1 MLTPGLL
8 ILLAGCGDAVEEEEE
23 EAARG
28 GKQNKGTARCR
39 FNSLTNAIS
48 DYVSPQGYFMQI
60 EFGI

>member
-8 ILLAGCGDAVEEEEE
+8 ILLADCGDAVEEEEE
-23 EAARG
+23 EARG
-28 GKQNKGTARCR
+28 GKQDKGTARCR